1 MRIVIRRIGNSKGL
15 IFPTSLLAQVG
26 LKDEAE
32 VSVEDGAIVVR
43 VPAQPIR
50 SGWAEAS
57 KSLAA
62 GGDDDLVMPE
72 FVNAEDEAI
81 TW

>member
-1 MRIVIRRIGNSKGL
+1 MRISIRRIRNSRGM

-26 LKDEAE
+26 LQDEAE

-43 VPAQPIR
+43 APAQAVR
-50 SGWAEAS
+50 AGWAEAS
-57 KSLAA
+57 KALAA
-62 GGDDDLVMPE
+62 AGDDDLVTPE
-72 FVNAEDEAI
+72 FVNADDEMI

>member
-1 MRIVIRRIGNSKGL
+1 MVIRRIGNSKGL

-50 SGWAEAS
+50 NGWAEAS
-57 KSLAA
+57 KLLAA

-81 TW
+81 KW

>member
-1 MRIVIRRIGNSKGL
+1 MRISIRRIGNSKGM

-26 LKDEAE
+26 LHDEAE

-43 VPAQPIR
+43 APAQPVR

-57 KSLAA
+57 KALAA
-62 GGDDDLVMPE
+62 AEDDDLVMPE
-72 FVNAEDEAI
+72 FANAEDEAI

>member
-1 MRIVIRRIGNSKGL
+1 MRIAIRRIGNSKGMIL
-15 IFPTSLLAQVG
+15 PAALLAQIG
-26 LKDEAE
+26 LQNEAD

-43 VPAQPIR
+43 VPAQPVR

-57 KSLAA
+57 KALAA
-62 GGDDDLVMPE
+62 AGDDALIMPQ
-72 FVNAEDEAI
+72 FGNAEDEAI